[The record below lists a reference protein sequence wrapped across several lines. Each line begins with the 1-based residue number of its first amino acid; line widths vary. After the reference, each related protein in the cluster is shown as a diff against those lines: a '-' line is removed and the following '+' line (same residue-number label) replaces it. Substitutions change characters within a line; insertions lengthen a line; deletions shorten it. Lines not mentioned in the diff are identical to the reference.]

1 MSGASSTSELLWTI
15 HSRDWKTARWAAN
28 RSPPK
33 VQDQARVQVTKENT
47 REVIQ
52 PSFINYTNAK
62 SMADTWFIRAH
73 ETQHRS
79 SICTW
84 VRVLVLSTPT
94 LLETVDWN
102 DFLPKISCQWKVC
115 SQCSADIHNQRWHH
129 SPSVSDRTLS
139 KPGGNLT
146 QCSSLEDTTLQ
157 VAQPWSS
164 IELHG
169 NKVRAAWNF

>member
-1 MSGASSTSELLWTI
+1 MTGKLPDELPIEVHPRFKTKPMSKSPKKTLEKSSSPLLLITQMLLI
-15 HSRDWKTARWAAN
+15 LH
-28 RSPPK
+28 
-33 VQDQARVQVTKENT
+33 
-47 REVIQ
+47 
-52 PSFINYTNAK
+52 AK

-79 SICTW
+79 SSCTW

-129 SPSVSDRTLS
+129 SPSVCDRTLS

-164 IELHG
+164 NELHG